1 MSRTRIAQTVLA
13 ASLIALALF
22 AAGYVTQP
30 HPHRID
36 DTIEGAR
43 IHIGAEQSLVF
54 IPSTCFVLSWDTANI
69 DSIYVNGEGTVGTGT
84 RRVCPWDGQ
93 DVSVRIRLPSGTEL
107 VYSGLTVVLLT
118 TWWFWP
124 VMAGAVC
131 FVYWLGRTLARYQA
145 QEPVH
150 PAAWIGSLWLM
161 ALAGIVLCAKLPA
174 SGAITTTFAF
184 LAFLAL
190 PGALTAELL
199 RVRERWSRIQTA
211 AISAVLGIAEAVIIG
226 RIAVYVGMSVTLF
239 AGLLVLLGLGKIA
252 MLIQRR
258 TITPVQRAPLT
269 LGMALQIVAVLFVVL
284 AVLARVQAI
293 PDRVKPSFSD
303 FWNYVNVQVQ
313 FLKNPT
319 DPNFQDGLIIPSVN
333 ARLKWNSWHYT
344 LAMLN
349 GVSDT
354 HPIEFQGRDV
364 LFALHTLALIVAIA
378 FARELLQHRTVAY
391 SAGLFQ
397 ILFLMLS
404 EESIFGPRIMEDKF
418 VSLFIIIPAALMVVM
433 RLLERPQCRE
443 WWLAAAILL
452 GMSLTHPFNALAF
465 NYIAAPY
472 IVVRAVFGHETISR
486 THALRVLALCVVL
499 IIVPVTERLMLE
511 QSQHVQSA
519 MAEATTVGWDYTAPS
534 ILFKFTRNMPMFL
547 IGIGALLLLLTH
559 ARTDPGVLFITVGS
573 SVIVLGL
580 WIPGTAA
587 LFARVVTT
595 SQNWRIFWLM
605 PMGYLW
611 GWLFLAA
618 WKYGKHRLSERAVAV
633 LRPAVPLIPLL
644 LIPFLFTDLF
654 DHTRYLFPRTSF
666 AEGDW
671 TFFEQGQALAGEAR
685 VGASPETSRYIASFW
700 PDVYILLYVRSDPVQ
715 DNADLETLFDTPTQA
730 ALEQVAQR
738 YDLDYLLYLRSDA
751 INASIDE
758 AWGCCTR
765 VLESP
770 SYILDAVM
778 LDNPQ

>member
-1 MSRTRIAQTVLA
+1 MSSSRIVQTFLA
-13 ASLIALALF
+13 ASLVALALL

-30 HPHRID
+30 RPHRID
-36 DTIEGAR
+36 DIVEGAH
-43 IHIGAEQSLVF
+43 IHIEAEQSFVF
-54 IPSTCFVLSWDTANI
+54 IPSTCFALRWDTENI
-69 DSIYVNGEGTVGTGT
+69 DSIYVNGEGTVGIGT
-84 RRVCPWDGQ
+84 QRVCPWESQ
-93 DVSVRIRLPSGTEL
+93 DVSVRIRLPSGREL

-124 VMAGAVC
+124 VMAGAVYV
-131 FVYWLGRTLARYQA
+131 VYWLGRTLARYQS
-145 QEPVH
+145 QQVVH
-150 PAAWIGSLWLM
+150 PAVQIGSLWLIM
-161 ALAGIVLCAKLPA
+161 LTSTVLCAQLPA
-174 SGAITTTFAF
+174 SGVITTTFAF

-211 AISAVLGIAEAVIIG
+211 AISAMLGIAEAVLIG
-226 RIAVYVGMSVTLF
+226 RLAVYVGMPVTVF
-239 AGLLVLLGLGKIA
+239 AGLLVLLGMVKIA
-252 MLIQRR
+252 ILIQRR

-269 LGMALQIVAVLFVVL
+269 LGMAIQIAVVLFVAL
-284 AVLARVQAI
+284 TVLARVQAI

-313 FLKNPT
+313 FLENPT
-319 DPNFQDGLIIPSVN
+319 DPNFQGGLIVPSVN

-349 GVSDT
+349 GVSAT
-354 HPIEFQGRDV
+354 HPIEFQARDV
-364 LFALHTLALIVAIA
+364 LFALHMFALVVAIA
-378 FARELLQHRTVAY
+378 FARELLRHRAVAY

-404 EESIFGPRIMEDKF
+404 ETSILGPRIMEDKF
-418 VSLFIIIPAALMVVM
+418 ASFFIIIPTAFMVVM
-433 RLLERPQCRE
+433 RLLERPQRRE
-443 WWLAAAILL
+443 WALTAILLL

-472 IVVRAVFGHETISR
+472 IVLRAVFGRAMISR
-486 THALRVLALCVVL
+486 THALRVLVLCLVL
-499 IIVPVTERLMLE
+499 IAVPVTERLMLE

-519 MAEATTVGWDYTAPS
+519 MAEATTVEWDYTAPS
-534 ILFKFTRNMPMFL
+534 ILFKFTRDMPMFL
-547 IGIGALLLLLTH
+547 IGIGALLILLTR
-559 ARTDPGVLFITVGS
+559 ARIDPGALFIIVGS
-573 SVIVLGL
+573 SAIVLGL

-618 WKYGKHRLSERAVAV
+618 WKYGKHRLSGRVLAV
-633 LRPAVPLIPLL
+633 LRQAAPLVPLLM
-644 LIPFLFTDLF
+644 IPFLFTDLF

-666 AEGDW
+666 AEEDW
-671 TFFEQGQALAGEAR
+671 AFFEQGKAIAGTAN

-700 PDVYILLYVRSDPVQ
+700 PDVHIFLYVRSDQVQ
-715 DNADLETLFDTPTQA
+715 ENSNIAALFEAPTQA
-730 ALEQVAQR
+730 DLEQVAQR

-751 INASIDE
+751 ISASIDDS
-758 AWGCCTR
+758 WSCCTR